1 MQSSTPVLPYLDH
14 GREEPR
20 MTATEAVP
28 VQSGR
33 QVVRL
38 RELPAAAG
46 VFVRHASPRILLGAT
61 AVVAV
66 ARIAL
71 GRWSLADLI
80 VAAVVVAAQPFT
92 EWLIHV
98 YILHVQP
105 GRGRLSDAFDR
116 AAGLAHRLHH
126 QDPYDL
132 RWQFIHPRV
141 TVGGLVFDAAVIAVF
156 RSPAAVTF
164 VLMAVLM
171 TTIYEWVHFL
181 IHTDVPA
188 KRWPYKQ
195 LHRAHRLHHYRN
207 EDYWLGVTTHLGDRV
222 LGTYP
227 AKEDVPVSATARTA
241 LAGLKR

>member
-1 MQSSTPVLPYLDH
+1 
-14 GREEPR
+14 

-28 VQSGR
+28 VRRGR
-33 QVVRL
+33 EVVRVRTL
-38 RELPAAAG
+38 TEAARL
-46 VFVRHASPRILLGAT
+46 FVRHTSPRILLGAT
-61 AVVAV
+61 VLVLI
-66 ARIAL
+66 ARITV
-71 GRWSLADLI
+71 GSWSLADAI
-80 VAAVVVAAQPFT
+80 VAAVLIGFQPFT

-126 QDPYDL
+126 KDPYDL

-141 TVGGLVFDAAVIAVF
+141 TIGGLVVDVVVVAAF
-156 RSPAAVTF
+156 RTPAALTGVM
-164 VLMAVLM
+164 VAILL
-171 TTIYEWVHFL
+171 TTVYEWVHFL

-188 KRWPYKQ
+188 KHAPYKQ

-207 EDYWLGVTTHLGDRV
+207 ESYWLGVTNHLGDRV
-222 LGTYP
+222 LRTYP
-227 AKEDVPVSATARTA
+227 AKEDVPVSATAVTA